1 MGADRDRTDC
11 PSFSAGGEEPSFA
24 EFIRRIRAGDERAA
38 AELVE
43 RYEPAI
49 RRAVRVRLR
58 DPRLRRLIE
67 SVDICQSVF
76 ATFFVRTALGQY
88 DLETPDQLLRL
99 LATIARNKLACQA
112 NREHADRRDQRRINP
127 GAVIENCADPGSSPS
142 HQVSNREIVQEA
154 RRRMTPE
161 ELAILVRRDQGMEWA
176 EIAAE
181 MGGRPNALR
190 IRLSRAVVR
199 ITRQLGLDE
208 GFDE

>member
-1 MGADRDRTDC
+1 MGADRTDRL
-11 PSFSAGGEEPSFA
+11 SFTAGGEEPSFT
-24 EFIRRIRAGDERAA
+24 EFIRRVRAGDERAA

-67 SVDICQSVF
+67 SVDICQSVL
-76 ATFFVRTALGQY
+76 ATFFVRAALGQY
-88 DLETPDQLLRL
+88 DLENPDQLLKL
-99 LATIARNKLACQA
+99 LTTVARNKLAGQA
-112 NREHADRRDQRRINP
+112 NRERADRRDQRRINP
-127 GAVIENCADPGSSPS
+127 GAVLEECLAPGSSPS
-142 HQVSNREIVQEA
+142 HQVSNRELVQEA

-181 MGGRPNALR
+181 MGGRPDALR
-190 IRLSRAVVR
+190 IRLSRAVAR

>member
-1 MGADRDRTDC
+1 MGADRTDRL
-11 PSFSAGGEEPSFA
+11 SFTAGGEEPSFT
-24 EFIRRIRAGDERAA
+24 EFIRRVRAGDERAA

-43 RYEPAI
+43 RDEPAI

-67 SVDICQSVF
+67 SVDICQSVL
-76 ATFFVRTALGQY
+76 ATFFVRAALGQY
-88 DLETPDQLLRL
+88 DLENPDQLLKL
-99 LATIARNKLACQA
+99 LTTIARNKLAGQA
-112 NREHADRRDQRRINP
+112 NRERADRRDQRRINP
-127 GAVIENCADPGSSPS
+127 GAVLEECLAPGSSPS
-142 HQVSNREIVQEA
+142 HQVSNRELVQEA

-181 MGGRPNALR
+181 MGGRPDALR
-190 IRLSRAVVR
+190 IRLSRAVAR

>member
-1 MGADRDRTDC
+1 MGADRTDR
-11 PSFSAGGEEPSFA
+11 PSVTGEGEGPSFA

-67 SVDICQSVF
+67 SADICQSVL
-76 ATFFVRTALGQY
+76 ATFFVRAALGQY
-88 DLETPDQLLRL
+88 DLENPDQLLKL
-99 LATIARNKLACQA
+99 LATIARNKLAGQA
-112 NREHADRRDQRRINP
+112 NREHAGRRDQRRINP
-127 GAVIENCADPGSSPS
+127 GAVIEECLASGSSPS

-161 ELAILVRRDQGMEWA
+161 ELAILVRREQGMEWA

-181 MGGRPNALR
+181 MGGRPDALR
-190 IRLSRAVVR
+190 IRLRRAVAR

-208 GFDE
+208 DFDE